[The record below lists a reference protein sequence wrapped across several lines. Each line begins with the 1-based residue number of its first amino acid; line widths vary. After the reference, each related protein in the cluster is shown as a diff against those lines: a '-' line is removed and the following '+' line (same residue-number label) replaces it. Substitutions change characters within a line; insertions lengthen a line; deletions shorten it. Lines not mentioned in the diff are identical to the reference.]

1 MRRHRGSA
9 RSWSSFAL
17 AWLGACA
24 GGAPPQP
31 AQDHELPVVR
41 QRCEVLV
48 AAAAGARCELCG
60 DADALA
66 AVLRELGATLP
77 AECAPGSGD
86 DVLVVVPHDGV
97 GAASL
102 ALATEEGVDVLTFVA
117 AASARAGRVAQLVV
131 LPRRS
136 CQLAVVW
143 RHAVPALG
151 EQTLRV
157 FGRDEPR

>member
-1 MRRHRGSA
+1 MRH
-9 RSWSSFAL
+9 
-17 AWLGACA
+17 
-24 GGAPPQP
+24 
-31 AQDHELPVVR
+31 
-41 QRCEVLV
+41 RCEVLV
-48 AAAAGARCELCG
+48 AAASGARCELCH

-66 AVLRELGATLP
+66 AVLRELGATRPP
-77 AECAPGSGD
+77 ACAPGAED
-86 DVLVVVPHDGV
+86 DVLVVVPDDGV

-102 ALATEEGVDVLTFVA
+102 AVATEEGVDVLTFVA
-117 AASARAGRVAQLVV
+117 AAPARPGRVAQLVV

-157 FGRDEPR
+157 FGRDGR

>member
-31 AQDHELPVVR
+31 AEDHELPVVR

-48 AAAAGARCELCG
+48 AAAAGARCELCR

-77 AECAPGSGD
+77 TECAPGSGD

-97 GAASL
+97 GAAAL

-117 AASARAGRVAQLVV
+117 ATAARAGRVAQLVV

>member
-1 MRRHRGSA
+1 MRRHRRSP
-9 RSWSSFAL
+9 RSWSLFGL
-17 AWLGACA
+17 AWLGACV
-24 GGAPPQP
+24 GGEPPR
-31 AQDHELPVVR
+31 AAEDHELPVVR
-41 QRCEVLV
+41 HRCEVMV
-48 AAAAGARCELCG
+48 AAVAQARCELCG

-66 AVLRELGATLP
+66 AQLRELGATLP
-77 AECAPGSGD
+77 AECAPGAED

-117 AASARAGRVAQLVV
+117 AATARAGRVAQLVV

>member
-1 MRRHRGSA
+1 MRRHRGSPP
-9 RSWSSFAL
+9 SWSLCGL

-24 GGAPPQP
+24 GGEPPRVEPQ
-31 AQDHELPVVR
+31 QELPVVR

-48 AAAAGARCELCG
+48 AAGAQARCELCG
-60 DADALA
+60 DARALA
-66 AVLRELGATLP
+66 GLLRELGAELP
-77 AECAPGSGD
+77 PACAPGTGD

-117 AASARAGRVAQLVV
+117 APPARGGRVAQLVV

-157 FGRDEPR
+157 FPRDGR